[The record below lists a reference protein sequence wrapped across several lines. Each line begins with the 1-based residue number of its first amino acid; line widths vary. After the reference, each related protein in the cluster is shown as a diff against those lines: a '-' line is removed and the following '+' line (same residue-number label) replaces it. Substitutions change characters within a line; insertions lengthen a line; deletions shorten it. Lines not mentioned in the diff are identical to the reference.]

1 MTKGIIFDLIQL
13 DNGFLLTLF
22 KTFKIGTI
30 TDDEG
35 YGKYY
40 TLLLGI
46 KRLEFTLSL
55 TWRTALNGSQKVKRK
70 VSRSQK
76 LLMHLLKGRT
86 ISGTQA
92 LNMFGIYRLSGVIK
106 VFRDRGFEIDTK
118 MITRSGRRYGVY
130 RLTGTPK

>member
-55 TWRTALNGSQKVKRK
+55 TWRTALNGSQKSKTK
-70 VSRSQK
+70 SKQK
-76 LLMHLLKGRT
+76 SKT
-86 ISGTQA
+86 TYASA
-92 LNMFGIYRLSGVIK
+92 
-106 VFRDRGFEIDTK
+106 
-118 MITRSGRRYGVY
+118 
-130 RLTGTPK
+130 